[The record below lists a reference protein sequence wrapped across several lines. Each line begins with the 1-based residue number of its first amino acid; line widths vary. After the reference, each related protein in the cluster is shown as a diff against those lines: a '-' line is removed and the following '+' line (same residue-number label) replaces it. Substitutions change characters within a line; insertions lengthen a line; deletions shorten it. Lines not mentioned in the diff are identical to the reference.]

1 MVGYAPFPIMAKPS
15 QAYYEHYKRQHRV
28 LGAYLALHCWHNSYD
43 AVLVSRETL
52 AHFHEMEKFKD
63 ERLRWLRADIQP
75 YFPHITTTSYTK
87 TPSKFAGVAL
97 SRVLIPAAFGTESLT
112 DEQRAAQ
119 WRKKGFRVAALS
131 EVKTTKTLFTERE
144 AVSFLALMASGLIIP
159 VALPPVA
166 GARLRS

>member
-1 MVGYAPFPIMAKPS
+1 MAKPS

-52 AHFHEMEKFKD
+52 AHFHEMKKFTD
-63 ERLRWLRADIQP
+63 EHLSWLQADIQP
-75 YFPHITTTSYTK
+75 YFPHTSTTTYTK

-97 SRVLIPAAFGTESLT
+97 SRVPIPAGFGSQSLT

-119 WRKKGFRVAALS
+119 WRKKDFRVAALS
-131 EVKTTKTLFTERE
+131 ELKTTKTVFTERD
-144 AVSFLALMASGLIIP
+144 AASFLALMASGLVVP
-159 VALPPVA
+159 ATLPPVA
-166 GARLRS
+166 ARLRE